1 MSSNRDA
8 GNAGAVRTDGS
19 GIGASY
25 AALTLRDRFST
36 LPFSREGERMSRE
49 MRRRVRRARKVV
61 MVAAIAWGAL
71 ALARAAGH
79 DMGRQPGE
87 MSPALMS
94 GLSDHTHPIAT
105 SSAEAQRYFDMG
117 LNLCFAFNHEQA
129 VKAFRKAASLDPKSP
144 MPLWGMAYALGPNIN
159 MPRIPPNDAE
169 AYGAITRAKTLAAA
183 APENERAYVEAMA
196 ARYSSDAKTDG
207 RKLDEA
213 YRAAMR
219 DLAKRY
225 PDDLDAQTMYAE
237 SVMDLNA
244 WKYWGSDGKPAEDT
258 PEFIAVLEGVLRRDP
273 NHIGANHFYIHGME
287 ASPTPEKALASAHRL
302 ETLAPA
308 AGHLVHM
315 PGHIYLRTGDFSEA
329 VRDNQKARTA
339 DEAYFKVFG
348 RDGMYP
354 IMYAVHNVHFV
365 AYGSMMNGDQ
375 KDALEAAGT
384 IAADLKTDATGVPP
398 EMFGFIQMYG
408 AVPIAVRWRF
418 GMWDEILAMPAPD
431 PKMDIV
437 TALWHAARGIAA
449 AEKQDRATARDE
461 EKAFRAARDKVPPD
475 AALAFSPAQ
484 DYLAVAGHVME
495 ARMLEA
501 KSDRDG
507 ALASWSAAVQ
517 ALDNLP
523 YDEPP
528 DWFYPVRESYGGALL
543 RSGRHAEAEKVF
555 REDLNRNP
563 RNGRSLF
570 GLWKTLEAEK
580 KTADA
585 ASVRQQF
592 DAAWK
597 DATVTLKVEDL

>member
-1 MSSNRDA
+1 
-8 GNAGAVRTDGS
+8 
-19 GIGASY
+19 
-25 AALTLRDRFST
+25 
-36 LPFSREGERMSRE
+36 
-49 MRRRVRRARKVV
+49 MRRRVRQARKVV
-61 MVAAIAWGAL
+61 VVAAIAWGAL
-71 ALARAAGH
+71 VLARAA
-79 DMGRQPGE
+79 PE
-87 MSPALMS
+87 MSPSLMS
-94 GLSDHTHPIAT
+94 GLSDHKHPIAT
-105 SSAEAQRYFDMG
+105 TSPEAQKYFDMG

-129 VKAFRKAASLDPKSP
+129 VKAFRKAESLDPKSP
-144 MPLWGMAYALGPNIN
+144 MPLWGVAYALGPNIN

-169 AYGAITRAKTLAAA
+169 AYAAITKARSLAASS
-183 APENERAYVEAMA
+183 PEPERAYVEAMA
-196 ARYSSDAKTDG
+196 VRYSNDAKADL

-225 PDDLDAQTMYAE
+225 PDDLDAQTIYAE

-244 WKYWGSDGKPAEDT
+244 WKYWTPDGKPAEDT
-258 PEFIAVLEGVLRRDP
+258 PEILATLEGVLKRDP
-273 NHIGANHFYIHGME
+273 AHLGANHFYIHAVE
-287 ASPTPEKALASAHRL
+287 ASPNPERGLASAHRL
-302 ETLAPA
+302 ESLAPA

-315 PGHIYLRTGDFSEA
+315 PGHIYLRTGDFSDT
-329 VRDNQKARTA
+329 VRDNQQARAA

-348 RDGMYP
+348 RTGMYP

-365 AYGSMMNGDQ
+365 AYGSMMNGNQ

-384 IAADLKTDATGVPP
+384 IAADLKTDAADVPP
-398 EMFGFIQMYG
+398 EMFGFVQMYG

-418 GMWDEILAMPAPD
+418 GLWGDILAMPAPD

-437 TALWHAARGIAA
+437 TTLWHAARGIAA
-449 AEKQDRATARDE
+449 AEKQDRTTARAE
-461 EKAFRAARDKVPPD
+461 EKAFHDAREKVPAD
-475 AALAFSPAQ
+475 SALAFSPAQ

-495 ARMLEA
+495 ARMLEL

-517 ALDNLP
+517 AFDNLP

-543 RSGRHAEAEKVF
+543 RSGRNAEAEKVF
-555 REDLNRNP
+555 RDDLQRNP

-592 DAAWK
+592 EAAWK

>member
-1 MSSNRDA
+1 MSS
-8 GNAGAVRTDGS
+8 
-19 GIGASY
+19 
-25 AALTLRDRFST
+25 
-36 LPFSREGERMSRE
+36 E
-49 MRRRVRRARKVV
+49 MRRRVRQTRKVIV
-61 MVAAIAWGAL
+61 VAGIAWGAVV
-71 ALARAAGH
+71 LARAAQSPPAGH
-79 DMGRQPGE
+79 DMGGQAMGGQAPE
-87 MSPALMS
+87 MSPSLMS
-94 GLSDHTHPIAT
+94 GLSAHTHPIAT
-105 SSAEAQRYFDMG
+105 TNAEAQRYFDMG
-117 LNLCFAFNHEQA
+117 LNLCFAFNQEQA
-129 VKAFRKAASLDPKSP
+129 VKAFRKAASLDPKAP
-144 MPLWGMAYALGPNIN
+144 MPLWGVAYALGPNIN

-169 AYGAITRAKTLAAA
+169 AYEAIAKARTLAGA
-183 APENERAYVEAMA
+183 APENEKAYVEAMA
-196 ARYSSDAKTDG
+196 MRYSNDEKADT

-219 DLAKRY
+219 DLAMRY
-225 PDDLDAQTMYAE
+225 PDDLDAQTLYAE
-237 SVMDLNA
+237 SVMDLNP
-244 WKYWGSDGKPAEDT
+244 WKFWRPDGKPAEDT
-258 PEFIAVLEGVLRRDP
+258 PEILTTLEGVLQRDP
-273 NHIGANHFYIHGME
+273 AHLGANHFYIHAVE

-315 PGHIYLRTGDFSEA
+315 PGHIYLRTGDFSDA
-329 VRDNQKARTA
+329 VRTNQKARTA
-339 DEAYFKVFG
+339 DEAYFKTFG

-365 AYGSMMNGDQ
+365 AYGSMMNGDR

-384 IAADLKTDATGVPP
+384 IAADLKTDVPKDLPP
-398 EMFGFIQMYG
+398 EMFGFIQMFG

-418 GMWDEILAMPAPD
+418 GMWDEILSMPAPD
-431 PKMDIV
+431 PKMDII

-449 AEKQDRATARDE
+449 AEKQDRTTARAE
-461 EKAFRAARDKVPPD
+461 EKAFREAREKVPAD
-475 AALAFSPAQ
+475 SLLAFSPAQ

-495 ARMLEA
+495 GRMLEA
-501 KSDRDG
+501 KSDHDG

-543 RSGRHAEAEKVF
+543 RSGRNAEAEKVF
-555 REDLNRNP
+555 REDLSRHP

-580 KTADA
+580 KPADA
-585 ASVRQQF
+585 AWVKQQF

-597 DATVTLKVEDL
+597 DATVQLKVEDL